1 MLCLPLPL
9 VSGGEPARMINNIHK
24 PVKSIKIM
32 KYIKPSM
39 EEVRLNLCD
48 GIMAI
53 TSIQVKEDEEITDPG
68 KILAPERRG
77 RRDAWQQW

>member
-1 MLCLPLPL
+1 
-9 VSGGEPARMINNIHK
+9 
-24 PVKSIKIM
+24 M

-39 EEVRLNLCD
+39 EEIRLNLRD

-68 KILAPERRG
+68 KILAPERCT